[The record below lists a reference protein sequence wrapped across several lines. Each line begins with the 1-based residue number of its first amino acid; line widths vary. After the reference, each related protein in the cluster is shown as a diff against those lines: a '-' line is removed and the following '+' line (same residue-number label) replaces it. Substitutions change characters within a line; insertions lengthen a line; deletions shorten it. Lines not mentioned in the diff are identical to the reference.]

1 MFPLRHGHR
10 NPVSDR
16 VSSTSDGGEDAS
28 PRANLENR
36 DSELE
41 QIESSP
47 RAISTGQ
54 LHALPRFHVPPID
67 LVVFQG
73 PYLVSQ
79 WEASSPG
86 ELRT

>member
-1 MFPLRHGHR
+1 MLARTSVRVRPS
-10 NPVSDR
+10 SD
-16 VSSTSDGGEDAS
+16 
-28 PRANLENR
+28 LENH
-36 DSELE
+36 DSERE
-41 QIESSP
+41 QKDRESSP